1 MTRPFVHALP
11 LFNQLERVQ
20 IENVTFGLYIHL
32 YLKELLQ
39 RFSQTYFRL
48 RIFIRCFI
56 YSDNSTIYVHIYI
69 YISTYV
75 HKSQDSFHCQFLNQ
89 FPLHHGTSF
98 PVLSPPRARNE
109 TSEMRLK
116 LIDFGWFNQIGSR
129 SFDLAVGSA

>member
-1 MTRPFVHALP
+1 M
-11 LFNQLERVQ
+11 
-20 IENVTFGLYIHL
+20 
-32 YLKELLQ
+32 
-39 RFSQTYFRL
+39 
-48 RIFIRCFI
+48 CI
-56 YSDNSTIYVHIYI
+56 YTYI
-69 YISTYV
+69 YTYV

-98 PVLSPPRARNE
+98 RVLTPPRARNE